1 MRSVKLTMAKILF
14 VLFVAGGLQM
24 SATAQENSPY
34 SRYGIGD
41 LTPNHNVFTRG
52 MGGIAAGITDTR
64 SVNFTNPA
72 SLTSIYNTIFDVGT
86 EIDYRILKSSN
97 PAKKFTSANTYVSY
111 LTMAFPLTTPKMAKK
126 NMFWAMSFGIK
137 PVSKMNYKIEK
148 NERLTGIDSLNTLYE
163 GSGGLNQAFF
173 GTGFKYKN
181 LSVGINAGYM
191 FGNKDYNTMLTFIS
205 DSSFFYYLSNSSNK
219 TTYGGL
225 FINGGMQYDIALA
238 RDEKNPD
245 FITKKI
251 KLGVYGNLQQNLKA
265 RTDIVRETIF
275 YDQNGGYYRLDS
287 VYEEKDVKGT
297 IKLPAMIGFGA
308 TYQDANWLFGADFE
322 YGNWASYRYYGQTDA
337 VQNNWTIRAGAQY
350 YPAKDN
356 TPVKKYFNFVKY
368 RAGFYYGSDYIKVNQ
383 NRPEYGFTIG
393 TGMPLTSLKRISYTG
408 EYVVLNTALEFG
420 NRGNRQTNLR
430 ESVVRFSI
438 GVSMN
443 ARWFQKPKYN

>member
-1 MRSVKLTMAKILF
+1 
-14 VLFVAGGLQM
+14 
-24 SATAQENSPY
+24 
-34 SRYGIGD
+34 
-41 LTPNHNVFTRG
+41 
-52 MGGIAAGITDTR
+52 
-64 SVNFTNPA
+64 
-72 SLTSIYNTIFDVGT
+72 
-86 EIDYRILKSSN
+86 
-97 PAKKFTSANTYVSY
+97 
-111 LTMAFPLTTPKMAKK
+111 
-126 NMFWAMSFGIK
+126 
-137 PVSKMNYKIEK
+137 
-148 NERLTGIDSLNTLYE
+148 
-163 GSGGLNQAFF
+163 
-173 GTGFKYKN
+173 
-181 LSVGINAGYM
+181 
-191 FGNKDYNTMLTFIS
+191 
-205 DSSFFYYLSNSSNK
+205 
-219 TTYGGL
+219 
-225 FINGGMQYDIALA
+225 
-238 RDEKNPD
+238 
-245 FITKKI
+245 KKI

-308 TYQDANWLFGADFE
+308 TYQGPNWLFGADFE
-322 YGNWASYRYYGQTDA
+322 YGNWASYRYYGQADA

>member
-1 MRSVKLTMAKILF
+1 MAKILF

-191 FGNKDYNTMLTFIS
+191 FGNKDYNTLLTFIS

-219 TTYGGL
+219 TTFGGL

-322 YGNWASYRYYGQTDA
+322 YGNWASYRYYGQADA

>member
-1 MRSVKLTMAKILF
+1 MHSAKLTMAKILF

-41 LTPNHNVFTRG
+41 LAPNHNVFTRG
-52 MGGIAAGITDTR
+52 MGGIAAGITDSR
-64 SVNFTNPA
+64 SINFTNPA

-86 EIDYRILKSSN
+86 EIDYRILKNTN

-126 NMFWAMSFGIK
+126 DMFWAMSFGIK

-148 NERLTGIDSLNTLYE
+148 NERLTGIDSLKTLYE

-191 FGNKDYNTMLTFIS
+191 FGSKDYSTVLTFIS
-205 DSSFFYYLSNSSNK
+205 DSAFFYYLSNSSNK

-225 FINGGMQYDIALA
+225 FINGGLQYDIALA
-238 RDEKNPD
+238 RDEKNPEI
-245 FITKKI
+245 ITKKI
-251 KLGVYGNLQQNLKA
+251 KLGVYGNLQQKLNA

-308 TYQDANWLFGADFE
+308 TYQGTNWLFGADFE
-322 YGNWASYRYYGQTDA
+322 YGNWASYRYYGQSDA

-368 RAGFYYGSDYIKVNQ
+368 RAGFYYGSDYIKINQ
-383 NRPEYGFTIG
+383 NRPDYGFTIG